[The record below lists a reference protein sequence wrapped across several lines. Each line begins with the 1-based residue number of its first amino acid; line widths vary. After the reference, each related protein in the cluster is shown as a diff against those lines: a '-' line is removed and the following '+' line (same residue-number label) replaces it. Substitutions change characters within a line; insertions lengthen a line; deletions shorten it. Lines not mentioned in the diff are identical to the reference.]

1 MGIQVQTA
9 DPVTDAVPVRN
20 LFYLFAY
27 AWNMFPLA
35 READSG
41 EDPGPDGTALLTRVL
56 LTGLAHQMRRGLD
69 RVYVGHEEE
78 IAGVRGR
85 IDVTQTLTRSLL
97 ERARTISRYD
107 ELEYDSPPN
116 RLLKAVVRQCSV
128 DKAVPLRLRWEAVA
142 ILRTFDAAGVPDIQP
157 PRAIPPVKFNH
168 TNRRYRFLL
177 HVAELLLGKRF
188 PAETGSAG
196 PFSAVLR
203 DGTRMAALFEKF
215 LLNFYRIEQSGF
227 SAKAENVAWKVAAAD
242 DLSAELM
249 PVMKTDIILR
259 SASRTLIID
268 AKFYRKTL
276 QKGYGRATVRSDH
289 LYQLFSYIK
298 NLQQAEAPIVEG
310 LLIYPTVQRHL
321 TLGYRIDGHPISV
334 CTIDLTAPWPLIAE
348 RLLSLLNNNV

>member
-1 MGIQVQTA
+1 M
-9 DPVTDAVPVRN
+9 TDAVPVRN

-27 AWNMFPLA
+27 AWNMFPFA

-56 LTGLAHQMRRGLD
+56 LTGLVHQMRRGLD

-85 IDVTQTLTRSLL
+85 IDVTRTLTGSLF

-107 ELEYDSPPN
+107 ELEYDSLAN
-116 RLLKAVVRQCSV
+116 RLLKAVVRQCSA
-128 DKAVPLRLRWEAVA
+128 DKAVPAQLRREAMS
-142 ILRTFDAAGVPDIQP
+142 ILRTFDAAGVRDTQP
-157 PRAIPPVKFNH
+157 AWVMPSTQLNRN
-168 TNRRYRFLL
+168 NRRYRFLL
-177 HVAELLLGKRF
+177 HVAELLLRKRF
-188 PAETGSAG
+188 PAEDGSAG
-196 PFSAVLR
+196 PFSAALR
-203 DGTRMAALFEKF
+203 DHRRMAALFEKF
-215 LLNFYRIEQSGF
+215 LLNFYRAEQSEF
-227 SAKAENVAWKVAAAD
+227 SAQAENVAWKVAATD

-259 SASRTLIID
+259 SVSRTIIID

-298 NLQQAEAPIVEG
+298 NLQRAEAPIVEG

-321 TLGYRIDGHPISV
+321 TLGYRIDGHPIGV

-348 RLLSLLNNNV
+348 RLLSLLKDDL